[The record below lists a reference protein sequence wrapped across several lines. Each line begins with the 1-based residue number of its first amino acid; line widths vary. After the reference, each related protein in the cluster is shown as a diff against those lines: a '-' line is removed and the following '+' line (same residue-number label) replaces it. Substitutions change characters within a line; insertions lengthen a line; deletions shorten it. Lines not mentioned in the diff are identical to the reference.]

1 MPMRKLRELH
11 QEYKKIKEKLWKTG
25 QEGGWYLISKF
36 EYFEVLDK
44 TFGKKPAIQ
53 SKVITESI
61 AGIATVNRKISDND
75 ESVISIER
83 DLNYPG
89 TSSTAMY
96 YGKWWWWKKVK

>member
-1 MPMRKLRELH
+1 MRKTRELH
-11 QEYKKIKEKLWKTG
+11 QDYKKIKEKLWKTG

-44 TFGKKPAIQ
+44 IFGKKPSTQ

-61 AGIATVNRKISDND
+61 AGIATVDHKILNSD
-75 ESVISIER
+75 ESVISKER
-83 DLNYPG
+83 DPNYPG

-96 YGKWWWWKKVK
+96 YGKWWCWKKG